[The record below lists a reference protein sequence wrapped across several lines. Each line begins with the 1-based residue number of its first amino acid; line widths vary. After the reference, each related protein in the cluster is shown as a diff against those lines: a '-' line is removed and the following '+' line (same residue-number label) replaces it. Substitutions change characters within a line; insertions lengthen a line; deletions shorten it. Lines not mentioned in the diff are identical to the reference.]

1 MKTFILKCRFCSKI
15 TGQYTYPD
23 NLTVEDLGIADVRCE
38 NCEAKYGNYSKMEQ
52 DFKGTHK
59 EFISIMEKSE
69 YKRSKFDVEMAKIQV
84 ELEPVLGKA
93 NLKITQK
100 RVKIKKK

>member
-23 NLTVEDLGIADVRCE
+23 NLTVEDLHIADIRCSE
-38 NCEAKYGNYSKMEQ
+38 HEQEFGSYSKMEQ

-69 YKRSKFDVEMAKIQV
+69 YKKSKFDAEMAKIQA
-84 ELEPVLGKA
+84 ELEPVLGG
-93 NLKITQK
+93 
-100 RVKIKKK
+100 IKKKKLKK

>member
-1 MKTFILKCRFCSKI
+1 MTKILQLKCRFCSKI

-23 NLTVEDLGIADVRCE
+23 NLTVADLHIADVRCSDHE
-38 NCEAKYGNYSKMEQ
+38 QEFGSYTKMEQ

-69 YKRSKFDVEMAKIQV
+69 YKRSKFDAEMVKIQA
-84 ELEPVLGKA
+84 ELVPVLGSSK
-93 NLKITQK
+93 LRKSK
-100 RVKIKKK
+100 KCVKIK